1 MGQNGHNQ
9 KNLQTINAVGGV
21 EIRELSCTTG
31 GKCKLIAAN
40 MEDSMEIP

>member
-1 MGQNGHNQ
+1 MGQTGYHQ
-9 KNLQTINAVGGV
+9 KTLQTINAGEGV

-31 GKCKLIAAN
+31 GKCKLITAK